1 MKGEKEMTVYKSV
14 VVDILNEL
22 QHKEEMKA
30 KLSLSE
36 EMYYVYMV
44 GRMTPILEAIVKSN
58 NISNK

>member
-1 MKGEKEMTVYKSV
+1 MTVYKSV

>member
-1 MKGEKEMTVYKSV
+1 MTVYKSV
-14 VVDILNEL
+14 VEDILEEL

-30 KLSLSE
+30 KLSLSD

-44 GRMTPILEAIVKSN
+44 GRMTPILEAIVKSK

>member
-30 KLSLSE
+30 KLCLSE

>member
-1 MKGEKEMTVYKSV
+1 MTVYQSV
-14 VVDILNEL
+14 VEDILNEL

-30 KLSLSE
+30 KLNLSD

-58 NISNK
+58 KPNISSK